1 MRDESSQYERKRK
14 EEKDEKVE
22 PKVEMCVFLASS
34 AKSFLPYLTLL
45 PLKLLPTTPPKRHGK
60 FAFGILDTKRK
71 SSQLTNFAR
80 DKKQGRKKRSKGDRQ
95 KERNKKG
102 KKKW

>member
-22 PKVEMCVFLASS
+22 PKVEMRVFLASS

-45 PLKLLPTTPPKRHGK
+45 PLKLLPTNPPKRQHLENLH
-60 FAFGILDTKRK
+60 LDTKRK
-71 SSQLTNFAR
+71 SSH
-80 DKKQGRKKRSKGDRQ
+80 
-95 KERNKKG
+95 
-102 KKKW
+102 